1 MAQVPPLFVEVD
13 RRPPAY
19 GLPLLLTYA
28 YVPADGFDTARTT
41 IAYFVPAVRV
51 GGVPN
56 VAVKKP
62 PAPLEKPGIVAGVAR
77 SAPVGRSP
85 LVARIETVMFGV
97 VPVQPLQN
105 RSTSTAVN
113 WPLTPAVKLWPNQ
126 AVEVK
131 PKPLLVTDVFC

>member
-1 MAQVPPLFVEVD
+1 
-13 RRPPAY
+13 
-19 GLPLLLTYA
+19 
-28 YVPADGFDTARTT
+28 
-41 IAYFVPAVRV
+41 VPAVSV
-51 GGVPN
+51 GGAPN

-62 PAPLEKPGIVAGVAR
+62 PEPLEKPGIVAVTR
-77 SAPVGRSP
+77 SEPVGRSP

-126 AVEVK
+126 LVELK